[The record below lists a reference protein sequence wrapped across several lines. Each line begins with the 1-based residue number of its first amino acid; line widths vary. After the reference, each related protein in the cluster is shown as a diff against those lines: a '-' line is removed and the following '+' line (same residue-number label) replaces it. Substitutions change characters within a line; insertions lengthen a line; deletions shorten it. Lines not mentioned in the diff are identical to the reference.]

1 MFFVAPFIIGFL
13 LAAILLFSS
22 CLIKI
27 FVKVGSFAGFC
38 AGICCSVVISLII
51 SIYMGVVL
59 YLFWPNPQ
67 DAASAARQQAS
78 TIRGIESFTRG
89 ALFAIWLFIAG
100 LLVIVFAIIYLFT
113 KRVSQPESE
122 YNSVL
127 MFASGFV
134 FLPTIFFFLGWFAFL
149 FSINKGME
157 IYENT
162 QMTEEEEARA
172 VASVLG
178 TIGSAFLT
186 LFEIVFFFI
195 MLSFAGTIIMVTLH
209 HRKLNSFV
217 IWISLGCFF
226 GPALFVLLFFL
237 TYNYVFIEYPI
248 ALPTLA
254 SFGLGV
260 FFYLKYSDEAT
271 RGEPL
276 TNQQNYELSS

>member
-186 LFEIVFFFI
+186 LFEIVFFFHNAFI
-195 MLSFAGTIIMVTLH
+195 C
-209 HRKLNSFV
+209 RY
-217 IWISLGCFF
+217 
-226 GPALFVLLFFL
+226 
-237 TYNYVFIEYPI
+237 YNYGHS
-248 ALPTLA
+248 T
-254 SFGLGV
+254 S
-260 FFYLKYSDEAT
+260 
-271 RGEPL
+271 
-276 TNQQNYELSS
+276 